1 MTTQDSVP
9 TSSWSAELEGLF
21 EQMQRETIWL
31 ALPGLF
37 IIGMIGLLG
46 RDQFRVPD
54 WGVILCVVIF
64 ALALIVAGMGQLN
77 YTAAAWTL
85 VIGCL
90 VVDLLAVT
98 PGGMVPAIYLL
109 VIPAG
114 LATLTITRMAG
125 VGVASVCMLYLFA
138 APATLIP
145 ATLAQRAVASLA
157 TWSTVG
163 LIWLVLRP
171 LLMATESMWSGY
183 ERSRTLLEQSRDY
196 QLRLAET
203 LSDLTSANTQLTRLN
218 QQAQALRQAAEEE
231 RRAKEQFVANVS
243 HELRTPLNMII
254 GFAEMMLRTPE
265 TYGDDIPPSLLADL
279 AVVLRNSQHLS
290 SLIDDVLD
298 LSQMQASQMALTKE
312 RVALAEVIQA
322 AVIAV
327 RPLFESK
334 KLHLEMEI
342 AEDLP
347 LVLCDRTR
355 IREVVLNLLSNA
367 GRFTEQG
374 GVRVNA
380 WQDSGDVVVSVVDTG
395 PGIAEEAK
403 GRLFRPFQQLDGTL
417 RRRYGGSGLGLAI
430 SKNFVDLHNGQMWL
444 ESQLGI
450 GTTVFFRLPIT
461 PAELLPGDVGR
472 WFNPHHIYEG
482 HSRPSRLKPVTM
494 HPRVVVVEHGTSL
507 QRLMTRY
514 GDNLEV
520 IPVRNLEQASQ
531 ELARTPAQA
540 LLVNADNPDEVL
552 RQLNA
557 SDLLPSGIPALV
569 CSLPSDEEA
578 ITALGVAA
586 YLVKPIARE
595 ALLAALE
602 RLGKKIETVLVVD
615 DEPDALQL
623 FRRMLSTAS
632 HHYRVIRAAN
642 GQQALE
648 LLRTQSPD
656 VVLLDLVMPEMDG
669 FQLLAIKNQSTPLR
683 QIPVI
688 LTSAQDLIS
697 QPLVSHTLSVT
708 LRDGLPVPQLL
719 ACFQALNA
727 ILSPL
732 PATADSMSLA
742 ASPD

>member
-1 MTTQDSVP
+1 MTAQESTP
-9 TSSWSAELEGLF
+9 TSSWSAELEALF

-31 ALPGLF
+31 TLPGLF
-37 IIGMIGLLG
+37 IVGMLCLLG
-46 RDQFRVPD
+46 RDQFRESS
-54 WGVILCVVIF
+54 WGVILCMAIF
-64 ALALIVAGMGQLN
+64 ALALIAAGIGQRN

-90 VVDLLAVT
+90 AIDLLAVT
-98 PGGMVPAIYLL
+98 PGGMWPAIYLL

-114 LATLTITRMAG
+114 LATLTITRKAG
-125 VGVASVCMLYLFA
+125 VSVAAVCTLGLLA
-138 APATLIP
+138 APETLIP
-145 ATLAQRAVASLA
+145 AALAQRAVAALA
-157 TWSTVG
+157 VWSTVG

-171 LLMATESMWSGY
+171 LLMAAESMWAGY
-183 ERSRTLLEQSRDY
+183 ERSRILLEQSRDY

-203 LSDLTSANTQLTRLN
+203 LSDLTSANMQLTRLN
-218 QQAQALRQAAEEE
+218 QQAQALRQVAEEE

-243 HELRTPLNMII
+243 HELRTPLNMIV

-265 TYGDDIPPSLLADL
+265 TYGDYIPPALLADL

-290 SLIDDVLD
+290 GLIDDVLD
-298 LSQMQASQMALTKE
+298 LSQMQAGQMALTKE

-322 AVIAV
+322 AMIAV

-334 KLHLEMEI
+334 RLYLEMEI
-342 AEDLP
+342 AAELP

-374 GVRVNA
+374 GVRVKA
-380 WQDSGDVVVSVVDTG
+380 WKESDEVVVSIADSG
-395 PGIAEEAK
+395 PGIAEEDK
-403 GRLFRPFQQLDGTL
+403 SRLFRPFQQLDGTL
-417 RRRYGGSGLGLAI
+417 RRRYGGSGLGLSI
-430 SKNFVDLHNGQMWL
+430 SKNFVELHNGQMGL
-444 ESQLGI
+444 ESQKGV

-461 PAELLPGDVGR
+461 PAEPR
-472 WFNPHHIYEG
+472 PSSATRRFSPHSAYEG
-482 HSRPSRLKPVTM
+482 RSRPSRLKPVAM
-494 HPRVVVVEHGTSL
+494 RPRIVVAEHGVSL
-507 QRLMTRY
+507 QRLLTRY
-514 GDNLEV
+514 GDNVEV
-520 IPVRNLEQASQ
+520 IPVKNLEQAGQ
-531 ELARTPAQA
+531 ELAQTPAQA
-540 LLVNADNPDEVL
+540 LLINAAQPEEIL
-552 RQLNA
+552 QQLNA
-557 SDLLPSGIPALV
+557 SALLPAGIPALV

-586 YLVKPIARE
+586 YLIKPIARE

-623 FRRMLSTAS
+623 FRRMLSTAR
-632 HHYRVIRAAN
+632 HPYRVIRAVN

-648 LLRTQSPD
+648 LLRTQRPD
-656 VVLLDLVMPEMDG
+656 VMLLDLVMPEMDG
-669 FQLLAIKNQSTPLR
+669 FQLLAIKNQSASLR

-708 LRDGLPVPQLL
+708 LRDGLPAPQLL
-719 ACFQALNA
+719 ACLQALNT

-732 PATADSMSLA
+732 PATADPMSLA